1 MNIRNKIGNN
11 FCSFLLKLL
20 MIDYCLVDLHFFSV
34 VKLRIPR
41 KVIKNFFFI
50 RLLYCNEADL
60 NWFDLENSIFTF
72 EQSSPTIYVQIFSLH
87 GQIISP
93 GLSCIFLCILVFLCR
108 VEMLSDNLI
117 ILTMEIS
124 TFCWQQLVFDRRP
137 TNVILA
143 SKLRAKVWRC
153 QNSLWGEKT
162 DD

>member
-11 FCSFLLKLL
+11 VCSFLLKLL

-41 KVIKNFFFI
+41 KVIKNFLFI

-72 EQSSPTIYVQIFSLH
+72 EQSSPTTYVQIFSLH
-87 GQIISP
+87 RQIISP
-93 GLSCIFLCILVFLCR
+93 GLSCIFPCILVFLCC